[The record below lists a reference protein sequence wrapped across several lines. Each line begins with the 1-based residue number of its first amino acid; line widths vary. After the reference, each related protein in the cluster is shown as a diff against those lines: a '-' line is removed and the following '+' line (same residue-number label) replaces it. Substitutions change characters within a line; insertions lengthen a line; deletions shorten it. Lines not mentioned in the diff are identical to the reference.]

1 MKIVIEF
8 LSRRYSLL
16 KFRTFRWLFTFT
28 GPIITFIYILTKKPF
43 GFALFETNEQIR
55 LALFYSIPVML
66 IWVIHLFYIQ
76 TRVIKKLNILNTF
89 VYLAWINFFIG
100 CYYYAFTEIY
110 IFGAQFDFY
119 WLPMTLKNSMLLGAF
134 VTLPMV
140 GIHAGY
146 LIRNRVQRR
155 KQEQVAHFLE

>member
-1 MKIVIEF
+1 MKTVIEF

-28 GPIITFIYILTKKPF
+28 GPTIAFIYILVKKPF
-43 GFALFETNEQIR
+43 GFGLFDTSEQIR

-66 IWVIHLFYIQ
+66 IWGIHLFLLQPRLI
-76 TRVIKKLNILNTF
+76 RKLNILNS
-89 VYLAWINFFIG
+89 VIYLVWINFFIG
-100 CYYYAFTEIY
+100 CYYYAFSEIY

-119 WLPMTLKNSMLLGAF
+119 WLPMTLKNTMLLGAV
-134 VTLPMV
+134 VTVIMV
-140 GIHAGY
+140 GIHSGY
-146 LIRNRVQRR
+146 LIRNRVLRK